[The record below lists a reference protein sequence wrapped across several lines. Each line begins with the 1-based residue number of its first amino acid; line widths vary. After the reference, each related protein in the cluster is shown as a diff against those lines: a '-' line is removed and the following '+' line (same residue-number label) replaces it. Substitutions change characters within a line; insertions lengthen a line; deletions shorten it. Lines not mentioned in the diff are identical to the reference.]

1 MAHSKMLIS
10 AAGAT
15 LAAMLAVQPAMAQ
28 TVASNDAPPMSP
40 LLVGDEDPQASGP
53 TDMYGRPEEPRE
65 ARANDR
71 SSRNGPAH
79 PRVRVS
85 PYIEVGQVVTGEL
98 SRGGDVLTYSTVAVG
113 VESSISTRR
122 AQAAVDLRYERRIS
136 WDDPVLNNNVVSGMA
151 RGRYDLGMGVSMEAG
166 GLASRASVDGRGGGA
181 NFNVGDRTNTS
192 NIYAIY
198 AGPTFGGRVGE
209 LEVGGGYRFGYSR
222 SDIES
227 APVLAAGATTVGSF
241 DESTNHAVFTSVGMS
256 PGRLPFGWRVSG
268 AAERENAGQLDQL
281 YTSYMGRLDVTY
293 PITPTVALLGGVGY
307 EHIQLS
313 QAQALL
319 TTGGVPVV
327 DGNGRLVSDGTRPRQ
342 IAFETDGLIYDAGVM
357 WRPNRRMMVEARVGR
372 RYGDTSY
379 TGSAT
384 WQASQTT
391 GYQLGIYDSLSTV
404 GRQLTAGLAAL
415 PTDFN
420 SYRNPVDGSIG
431 GCGFGSSGGQCF
443 NSTLSNASG
452 FAYRNR
458 GAVLSMSSTMRPWN
472 IGVALGYDRRTYV
485 ANGIVGIAGLDG
497 AVDQTFFST
506 ITASRQLSE
515 RTTLGTSIYGT
526 WFESGLPGGVDSFTT
541 GGSAA
546 LSHTFLPRLTGNAAV
561 SVNMIDQEGFNNRV
575 YGSALLGMRYSF

>member
-1 MAHSKMLIS
+1 
-10 AAGAT
+10 
-15 LAAMLAVQPAMAQ
+15 
-28 TVASNDAPPMSP
+28 
-40 LLVGDEDPQASGP
+40 
-53 TDMYGRPEEPRE
+53 
-65 ARANDR
+65 
-71 SSRNGPAH
+71 
-79 PRVRVS
+79 
-85 PYIEVGQVVTGEL
+85 
-98 SRGGDVLTYSTVAVG
+98 
-113 VESSISTRR
+113 
-122 AQAAVDLRYERRIS
+122 
-136 WDDPVLNNNVVSGMA
+136 
-151 RGRYDLGMGVSMEAG
+151 
-166 GLASRASVDGRGGGA
+166 
-181 NFNVGDRTNTS
+181 
-192 NIYAIY
+192 
-198 AGPTFGGRVGE
+198 
-209 LEVGGGYRFGYSR
+209 
-222 SDIES
+222 
-227 APVLAAGATTVGSF
+227 
-241 DESTNHAVFTSVGMS
+241 
-256 PGRLPFGWRVSG
+256 
-268 AAERENAGQLDQL
+268 
-281 YTSYMGRLDVTY
+281 
-293 PITPTVALLGGVGY
+293 
-307 EHIQLS
+307 
-313 QAQALL
+313 
-319 TTGGVPVV
+319 
-327 DGNGRLVSDGTRPRQ
+327 
-342 IAFETDGLIYDAGVM
+342 
-357 WRPNRRMMVEARVGR
+357 MMVEARVGR